1 MAHRLLVLGSALI
14 VSAGLVTVHAPA
26 ALAVDTVTDLGIA
39 WGSADTAVGGGKV
52 FVSAN
57 DRIVVADTQGTVKDA
72 LTGLPRPSGLAITAD
87 GTSLYAALS
96 SANQIAEIDT
106 QTLEIARR
114 IDLTAYP
121 CPQSLTLAGKLLWVG
136 HGCNDDWKGGVV
148 GLDVSATVP
157 EPSRIP
163 ITFYR
168 APLVVA
174 AGNTLVVGERGV
186 SPADLLVYDASS
198 TTATLRGTIDG
209 STDDRG
215 NLQDLAM
222 TTDGSTVVSAFGSPH
237 RFEGW
242 DTTSLT
248 RVRTYGGE
256 STWQAGATAVAVSPD
271 GAHVVG
277 GWSAP
282 TSDAKR
288 VALYDAATAERTYT
302 NDTTIGE
309 LLPGSLA
316 FSGDDVFGVIE
327 QRDTHQL
334 HLWRMEATTLSP
346 STLAL
351 SAPSTAQVL
360 EPLTLTGRLTLGGSD
375 TGAQPIEVTRRLPD
389 GTTATL
395 TGVTTEADGTFTVTD
410 TPPIDGTIRYDVT
423 WDGNAKFRWSATS
436 ATVRV
441 AKRLSSLTLK
451 APIDALA
458 LEPLT
463 MTGQLTLSD
472 GSAPGAQP
480 LVAIRYLSD
489 GTSQILPSVT
499 TKTDG
504 TFTITDTPP
513 GNGSGLAVKAIPP
526 PSGNVRYDVHWEG
539 NAKFWGSTASQM
551 VRIIKRNVT
560 LTLSGPTKGNVGKQ
574 LQLSGTLDA
583 GGQLPAAGSLIKVV
597 RTVTNRSGT
606 VNTTLPSIAFGSAG
620 SFAFTDTPAVGGDYT
635 YTVSWAGDWA
645 FLPAEASH
653 QITIPGA
660 A

>member
-1 MAHRLLVLGSALI
+1 M
-14 VSAGLVTVHAPA
+14 
-26 ALAVDTVTDLGIA
+26 TDLGVA
-39 WGSADTAVGGGKV
+39 WGGADIAVGGGKV

-57 DRIVVADTQGTVKDA
+57 DRIVVTDTQGTVKDT
-72 LTGLPRPSGLAITAD
+72 LTGLPRPSGLAIKGD
-87 GTSLYAALS
+87 GTSLYVALS

-106 QTLEIARR
+106 QTLEVTRR

-121 CPQSLTLAGKLLWVG
+121 CPQSLTLAGNRLWVG

-148 GLDVSATVP
+148 GLDVSATAP
-157 EPSRIP
+157 EPARIP
-163 ITFYR
+163 ITLYR
-168 APLVVA
+168 APLVIA

-186 SPADLLVYDASS
+186 SSADLLVYDAPS
-198 TTATLRGTIDG
+198 TTATLRGAVDG
-209 STDDRG
+209 STYALN
-215 NLQDLAM
+215 NLQDLSITPDGAM
-222 TTDGSTVVSAFGSPH
+222 VVSAFGSPH

-277 GWSAP
+277 GWTYP

-288 VALYDAATAERTYT
+288 IALYDAATAERTYT
-302 NDTTIGE
+302 NDTAIGE
-309 LLPGSLA
+309 VLPGSLA

-351 SAPSTAQVL
+351 SGPSTAQVL
-360 EPLTLTGRLTLGGSD
+360 EPLTLTGRLTMGASD
-375 TGAQPIEVTRRLPD
+375 TGAQLIAVTRRLPD

-395 TGVTTEADGTFTVTD
+395 AGVTTEADGTFTVTD

-423 WDGNAKFRWSATS
+423 WEGNTKFRWSTTS
-436 ATVRV
+436 VTVRV
-441 AKRLSSLTLK
+441 VKRLSSLTLK
-451 APIDALA
+451 APLDVLA

-513 GNGSGLAVKAIPP
+513 GSGSGLAVKAIPP
-526 PSGNVRYDVHWEG
+526 TPGNVRYDVHWEG
-539 NAKFWGSTASQM
+539 NAKFWGSTATQT

-560 LTLSGPTKGNVGKQ
+560 LTLSGPTRGNVGKQ

-583 GGQLPAAGSLIKVV
+583 GGQLPAAGSTLKVL
-597 RTVTNRSGT
+597 RTVTNRNGT
-606 VNTTLPSIAFGSAG
+606 FTTTLPSVTFAGDG
-620 SFAFTDTPAVGGDYT
+620 SFTFADTPSEGGDYT
-635 YTVSWAGDWA
+635 YTVRWAGDWA

-653 QITIPGA
+653 QIPVRGGVE
-660 A
+660 